1 MEKSIKIPE
10 GIEASFEK
18 LKLRVKGK
26 LGEVERDFYNR
37 GTANIIK
44 IEKIGEEIKVTSKK
58 DSKKEKA
65 LIGTTVAHIN
75 NLFKGV
81 TSGYKYE
88 LKIVYVHFPLS
99 VKKENNEIV
108 VSNFLGQKGDKKMKI
123 PENVKI
129 EIKKQ
134 DITVSGIEKELV
146 GQTAADLEKLTKVCK
161 KDRRRFQDGLFI
173 MEKAIP
179 SE

>member
-1 MEKSIKIPE
+1 MEKSVKIPE
-10 GIEASFEK
+10 GVEVSFDGLK
-18 LKLRVKGK
+18 LKVKGK

-37 GTANIIK
+37 GTANLIK
-44 IEKIGEEIKVTSKK
+44 IEKVGEEIKVTSKK
-58 DSKKEKA
+58 DSKKEKS
-65 LIGTTVAHIN
+65 LVGTTIAHIN

-88 LKIVYVHFPLS
+88 LKVVYVHFPLS
-99 VKKENNEIV
+99 VKKNNDEIV

-123 PENVKI
+123 PENVKV

-146 GQTAADLEKLTKVCK
+146 GQTAANLEKLTKVCK
-161 KDRRRFQDGLFI
+161 KDRRRFQDGIFI
-173 MEKAIP
+173 IEKAMP

>member
-1 MEKSIKIPE
+1 MEKTIKIPE
-10 GIEASFEK
+10 GVEASFEK

-37 GTANIIK
+37 GTANVIK
-44 IEKIGEEIKVTSKK
+44 IEKIGEEIKVSSKK
-58 DSKKEKA
+58 DNKKEKA

-75 NLFKGV
+75 NLFTGV
-81 TSGYKYE
+81 ISGYKYE

-99 VKKENNEIV
+99 VKKENNEII
-108 VSNFLGQKGDKKMKI
+108 VSNFLGQKGDKNMKI

-161 KDRRRFQDGLFI
+161 KDRRRFQDGIFI
-173 MEKAIP
+173 LEKALP

>member
-1 MEKSIKIPE
+1 MVKIPE
-10 GIEASFEK
+10 DVEVSFED

-26 LGEVERDFYNR
+26 LGEVERNFYNR

-44 IEKIGEEIKVTSKK
+44 IEKIGEEIKITSKK
-58 DSKKEKA
+58 DTKKEKA
-65 LIGTTVAHIN
+65 LIGTTIAHIN

-81 TSGYKYE
+81 SSGYKYE
-88 LKIVYVHFPLS
+88 LKVVYVHFPLS
-99 VKKENNEIV
+99 VKKNNNEIV

-134 DITVSGIEKELV
+134 DITVSGIEKELT

-161 KDRRRFQDGLFI
+161 KDRRRFQDGIFI
-173 MEKAIP
+173 MEKAMP